1 MDIRSLLE
9 TQRQI
14 HLLPPFALSATARE
28 QLVSLDWDEVLH
40 AHDQAGPQCPAT
52 AGCEIFPVEATLPD
66 AASQDKFRQEGLSLL
81 SQGKVAF
88 VLMAGGQGS
97 RLGHS
102 GPKGSAPLDFPNGT
116 TLFHLLVR
124 RMLRLQQECG
134 QLPAFLVMTSPE
146 NDAPTRAWFEANAPQ
161 LPAGSVQ
168 FFQQGVM
175 PALDTQG
182 RVLLSP
188 EGTLALAPDGNGGI
202 FRALTQS
209 GELERLAQRGVEW
222 LHIAGVDN
230 ALSLPCD
237 PVFVGF
243 AQKSG
248 LGVASKT
255 VERTEPGEKA
265 GVFRRDAQGNGGV
278 AEYTEIGELAAA
290 RAADGSLLYREANIA
305 SHLVRLEL
313 VQRFGTQGLPWHLAR
328 KQLPHLDPDTG
339 LPGRELVCKYER
351 FLFDAFPLAGPMALL
366 RVERSREFAPI
377 KNAQGADSPATAL
390 AALLANGETFS
401 G

>member
-1 MDIRSLLE
+1 MDLQALLE
-9 TQRQI
+9 THRQT
-14 HLLPPFALSATARE
+14 HLLPVSRLLPTTQSQLAAIDWTDVSRAHRE
-28 QLVSLDWDEVLH
+28 
-40 AHDQAGPQCPAT
+40 AGPLQLASVGD
-52 AGCEIFPVEATLPD
+52 AIFPVEAVLPD
-66 AASQDKFRQEGLSLL
+66 AADRDNFRQMGIWLL

-102 GPKGSAPLDFPNGT
+102 GPKGSAPLGFPNGT

-124 RMLRLQQECG
+124 RMASLLQECG
-134 QLPAFLVMTSPE
+134 KLPPFLVMTSPE
-146 NDAPTRAWFEANAPQ
+146 NDAPTRAWFAEHASS
-161 LPAGSVQ
+161 LPEGAVR

-175 PALDTQG
+175 PALDVQG

-209 GELERLAQRGVEW
+209 GELERLARSGVEW

-237 PVFVGF
+237 PAFVGF
-243 AQKSG
+243 AQASG
-248 LGVASKT
+248 LRVASKT

-290 RAADGSLLYREANIA
+290 RSPDGGLVYREANIA

-328 KQLPHLDPDTG
+328 KKLPYLDPETG
-339 LPGRELVCKYER
+339 LPGQELVCKYER

-366 RVERSREFAPI
+366 RVSRSREFAPI
-377 KNAQGADSPATAL
+377 KNAEGPDSPATAL
-390 AALLANGETFS
+390 AALLENGENFS
-401 G
+401 V